1 LYKTTSISPVQN
13 DLGKITHLLCTA
25 EDVTDQKRAEEE
37 LIRAKD
43 KAERSDRLKSEF
55 LAQMSH
61 EIRTPVNTIL
71 NYISLV
77 KEELQSNIS
86 EDLKVSF
93 KAIDNG
99 SRRLIKTIDSL
110 INMSQIQTGNYDYNP
125 ARINLE
131 KDILENVILD
141 YLYLVKG
148 KNIDLKFINKAE
160 SPVIS
165 GDIYSITQIFANLID
180 NAVKYTNDGEIDVVL
195 YNCEDSLCVDV
206 SDTGIGISDE
216 YMGRLFQPFSQE
228 DTGYR
233 RRFDGNGLGL
243 ALVLKYAELNNAEI
257 KVKSEKG
264 KGSTFTVKFKSE

>member
-1 LYKTTSISPVQN
+1 M
-13 DLGKITHLLCTA
+13 
-25 EDVTDQKRAEEE
+25 
-37 LIRAKD
+37 AKD

-110 INMSQIQTGNYDYNP
+110 INMSQIQTGNYEYNP

-131 KDILENVILD
+131 KDIIENVILD

-165 GDIYSITQIFANLID
+165 GDIYSITQIFVNLID
-180 NAVKYTNDGEIDVVL
+180 NAVKYTNEGKIDVVL
-195 YNCEDSLCVDV
+195 YNCEDSLCIDV

-228 DTGYR
+228 DTGYK

-264 KGSTFTVKFKSE
+264 KGSTFTVKFKSK